1 MWTEAGGPGAG
12 GTLALSGICSPSHC
26 APPGSRGCSVTKSRR
41 WPAEGSPGRSG
52 TDCSRGLLG
61 RDQGESVD
69 LQEDSR
75 GEPQAPRGRGDQCP
89 GTLATEAGETA
100 TTLRAGGRVLSN
112 SRRQARVGQC
122 SGNGHCGPHQMAH
135 STTAVISSTC

>member
-52 TDCSRGLLG
+52 TDCNRGLLG

-69 LQEDSR
+69 LQEGNPR
-75 GEPQAPRGRGDQCP
+75 LPGGEVTNALGLWPLRQGRQQPLYGQ
-89 GTLATEAGETA
+89 
-100 TTLRAGGRVLSN
+100 AGGSF
-112 SRRQARVGQC
+112 QIHDARL
-122 SGNGHCGPHQMAH
+122 A
-135 STTAVISSTC
+135 